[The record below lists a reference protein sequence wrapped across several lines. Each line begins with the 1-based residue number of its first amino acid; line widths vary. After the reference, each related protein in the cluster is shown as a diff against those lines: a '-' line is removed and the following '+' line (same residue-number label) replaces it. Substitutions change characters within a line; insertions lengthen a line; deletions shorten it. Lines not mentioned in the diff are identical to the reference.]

1 MSFRVSASFRAL
13 CGKTFLPLVL
23 MAIAGAG
30 MARAQAS
37 TYSNPVNFGS
47 QAVGTAQ
54 AQTSVTFTVAAAV
67 NMGTPLV
74 VTTGTASLD

>member
-1 MSFRVSASFRAL
+1 
-13 CGKTFLPLVL
+13 
-23 MAIAGAG
+23 

-54 AQTSVTFTVAAAV
+54 AQTAVTFTVAAAV